1 MSRSEDAWNARVTLA
16 EALNARVITDLKIGA
31 SFPTDHPLYVGAAHA
46 LTPDSAEV
54 LRAADVILSLDWV
67 DLAGALKLAPPSPA
81 AKIIQV
87 SLDYRIHNGWSM
99 DYQGLPI
106 VDLFLSA
113 DPDAVVPEL
122 VKALGAGGRPRAA
135 PPPRAAAA
143 GNDPPGFTN
152 EHIAR
157 VPAKGRRRTAG
168 DAHPPAD
175 LLGGSLV
182 DLPPS
187 ARLSRLR
194 WRRRCRRRTGHLGRR
209 GVGAEEF
216 RPAADRGLRRRRF
229 SDGRHRG
236 VDRGALQDSAALR
249 DRQQPLLL

>member
-1 MSRSEDAWNARVTLA
+1 MTLA

-87 SLDYRIHNGWSM
+87 SLDDRIHNGWSM

-122 VKALGAGGRPRAA
+122 VKALGAGGRRAQ
-135 PPPRAAAA
+135 P
-143 GNDPPGFTN
+143 
-152 EHIAR
+152 
-157 VPAKGRRRTAG
+157 RRRAPQRPGTI
-168 DAHPPAD
+168 
-175 LLGGSLV
+175 
-182 DLPPS
+182 
-187 ARLSRLR
+187 
-194 WRRRCRRRTGHLGRR
+194 
-209 GVGAEEF
+209 
-216 RPAADRGLRRRRF
+216 RPASPTSISRA
-229 SDGRHRG
+229 S
-236 VDRGALQDSAALR
+236 
-249 DRQQPLLL
+249 